1 MKKVPRFKVLLKSK
15 GKGGHI
21 DRQKQT
27 PWSWTRRGNCTK
39 HYGSVK
45 ARREQFYLWGLVKV
59 SFHWED
65 IWTEFWWICA
75 FWSQKEERVT
85 QALIIN
91 LPSSQGDKLIHT
103 RESGSSISYS
113 LPVEVLSLYF
123 AILIIICNLS
133 ENYTETMIKIILDFS
148 SSWFILMHT
157 YDHRFREVYT
167 LWFQNHN
174 EEPIGSF
181 WYKDNIHYLYKK
193 LR

>member
-1 MKKVPRFKVLLKSK
+1 MDKKTLRCHIQVGGLKANIKLSGWGGGKQECVVIPAIEYGWNGGMKDSPRFKVLLKSK

-39 HYGSVK
+39 RYGSVE

-59 SFHWED
+59 SFHWGDD

-75 FWSQKEERVT
+75 CWSQKEERVA
-85 QALIIN
+85 QALIIS

-113 LPVEVLSLYF
+113 FPVEVLSLYF

-133 ENYTETMIKIILDFS
+133 
-148 SSWFILMHT
+148 
-157 YDHRFREVYT
+157 
-167 LWFQNHN
+167 
-174 EEPIGSF
+174 
-181 WYKDNIHYLYKK
+181 
-193 LR
+193 